1 MKNSCLAQCSS
12 ALVRKIKIRQQK
24 GMAFPC
30 SKIPALWHAGIF
42 CIALFSNCIYRKTGR
57 SPMILPILMEV

>member
-1 MKNSCLAQCSS
+1 
-12 ALVRKIKIRQQK
+12 
-24 GMAFPC
+24 MAFLC